1 MIGDA
6 KAPEFETTW
15 CVLVSLFVHLIESP
29 VLIVTLA
36 GVNAVAV
43 MFTFLVTA
51 VVAGCEAPVTTSAA
65 AAIVA
70 ITNVRMNPNPLR
82 YDGELCLSH

>member
-1 MIGDA
+1 
-6 KAPEFETTW
+6 
-15 CVLVSLFVHLIESP
+15 
-29 VLIVTLA
+29 
-36 GVNAVAV
+36 

-65 AAIVA
+65 AAIAA

-82 YDGELCLSH
+82 YDGEVCLSH